1 MEDKNKIDVG
11 DFFSKLICHKC
22 LNIVKYVQRVQ
33 KQFQTNQY
41 ILRER
46 ICPKDYD
53 VEFESTSTLLLESV
67 TNLTSL
73 AESSKSAGTAALSG
87 EKLKRK
93 KYQNL
98 GNNYLFHPVAIET
111 FGGYGPEA
119 LLFIHELGRRI
130 GQATKDHHSTSFLI
144 ERISIA
150 IQRGNAAS
158 VLGTIPPSHNFDE
171 IMHCPNFSTELK
183 SLRNKPRYVDI
194 HQSPIKSANATK
206 DVSTSTDHEP
216 ANDRLSLSMST
227 LFMLNRP
234 YVSVEK
240 LEESDI
246 SKYWK
251 KIGKSTYRI
260 RKQSGLKEMVSG
272 EVAAVQRISV
282 PIDVFS
288 SFPSLEIPK
297 ADDIYGLEGYE
308 KINDTLYK
316 ELPKQSQLTAEERE
330 NNSEKQA
337 HCDMISVPTNTF
349 DLFSSPYVEV
359 SRIDQIFR
367 EEGFKKIGE
376 FIYKKIP
383 SSLGKPIIERD
394 SSNKKQYNCQPPSN
408 KQNDNYYYNLPTS
421 ALKEL
426 IQDRHQEMN
435 GEKESQQEIDGDKKQ
450 RLIQKPTSKGKN
462 PSLPKVDES
471 VTIEVCKHCNQN
483 FKTKELLT
491 LHYSIR
497 HNKSNIFSN
506 IKTQAKTESLR
517 KPLLNGISQIET
529 KFRAKGG
536 RGIPSTNNTMKR
548 KRSMK
553 LNKRSSNFE
562 RLNSD
567 RNFSRK
573 SRELHFK
580 KKWMSTN
587 QHSFENKIQEAP
599 NIKPSLKIPTESYLY
614 QEEERIWFAE
624 AMGSDNVDS
633 DDNNSNINDNDEKN
647 KFFSSLK
654 NKLSA
659 RLKGNK
665 LGDSVFPVK
674 ENMDENGRNFLEQPM
689 SNLEKTIFKLD
700 LLKKIQTELRNEIS
714 QSKRADERYDFIMKF
729 LSENNYDCK

>member
-1 MEDKNKIDVG
+1 MSPVNSICRLCLQKEETISKFNIFDLGLSDSLYWIFGVEIDVG

-53 VEFESTSTLLLESV
+53 VE
-67 TNLTSL
+67 
-73 AESSKSAGTAALSG
+73 
-87 EKLKRK
+87 
-93 KYQNL
+93 
-98 GNNYLFHPVAIET
+98 
-111 FGGYGPEA
+111 
-119 LLFIHELGRRI
+119 
-130 GQATKDHHSTSFLI
+130 
-144 ERISIA
+144 
-150 IQRGNAAS
+150 
-158 VLGTIPPSHNFDE
+158 
-171 IMHCPNFSTELK
+171 
-183 SLRNKPRYVDI
+183 
-194 HQSPIKSANATK
+194 SANATK

-408 KQNDNYYYNLPTS
+408 K
-421 ALKEL
+421 
-426 IQDRHQEMN
+426 IRV
-435 GEKESQQEIDGDKKQ
+435 
-450 RLIQKPTSKGKN
+450 
-462 PSLPKVDES
+462 SL
-471 VTIEVCKHCNQN
+471 
-483 FKTKELLT
+483 
-491 LHYSIR
+491 
-497 HNKSNIFSN
+497 
-506 IKTQAKTESLR
+506 LR
-517 KPLLNGISQIET
+517 KQ
-529 KFRAKGG
+529 
-536 RGIPSTNNTMKR
+536 
-548 KRSMK
+548 
-553 LNKRSSNFE
+553 
-562 RLNSD
+562 
-567 RNFSRK
+567 
-573 SRELHFK
+573 
-580 KKWMSTN
+580 
-587 QHSFENKIQEAP
+587 
-599 NIKPSLKIPTESYLY
+599 LY
-614 QEEERIWFAE
+614 QY
-624 AMGSDNVDS
+624 
-633 DDNNSNINDNDEKN
+633 
-647 KFFSSLK
+647 
-654 NKLSA
+654 LS
-659 RLKGNK
+659 
-665 LGDSVFPVK
+665 
-674 ENMDENGRNFLEQPM
+674 
-689 SNLEKTIFKLD
+689 
-700 LLKKIQTELRNEIS
+700 
-714 QSKRADERYDFIMKF
+714 
-729 LSENNYDCK
+729 